1 VQTDHTGALTDFEI
15 KAVDDDQRIIAGVAS
30 TPRPD
35 RSGDVINP
43 LGATFTNPV
52 PLLLAHDTTLPVGEV
67 TFGTATADGIPFTAT
82 LPRITDPGPLKDR
95 VDGAWQAIKARLLK
109 SVSPGYRAIRE
120 SMTPNTFGGM
130 NFGATEFLELSLV
143 TVPANPGATIT
154 NFKAAAP
161 QQDTKPMATIHEQI
175 THWTNE
181 RAPLAARMTE
191 MFSPTSTLTEI
202 QQAEYDELAGKVAG
216 IDGQVTRLK
225 AAAELNKAAAV
236 PLVTPS
242 PAITPKAY
250 SAIRVTPTT
259 PPGTAFIRAACARV
273 VKHGNDHE
281 AAMYAEQRWPDM
293 PEVAL
298 FLKAAVA
305 PGTTTD
311 ATWAGP
317 LMQPRVV
324 DEFVELLRPATAI
337 GKITG
342 LRKVPFNTKV
352 PAQSV
357 GGTYGWVGEQKPK
370 PVTKLAFTSL
380 TVPYHKTA
388 GIIVIT
394 EELARLS
401 SPSAETIV
409 RADMI
414 AGITAFVDAAF
425 IDPAKAAVAN
435 VSPASITNGTSAIT
449 STGPLGDLVALA
461 SAFTTINLPI
471 QNLTYIMSPNNAL
484 VLSFQKNAAGAPLF
498 PNLNASGGDV
508 NGIRVVTS
516 GAAGSTIVGL
526 IPEYVLYA
534 DDGGV
539 TIDVSREASLQMNDA
554 PMDPADATTVFVS
567 LWQNNCVGLRAE
579 WFVTWLK
586 AIGGAA
592 RYVSGAT
599 YTIPGGQ
606 LLMADPASAP
616 AKKGNG
622 GNG

>member
-1 VQTDHTGALTDFEI
+1 VTPERTGDLVDFDV
-15 KAVDDDQRIIAGVAS
+15 KAVDDDERIITGWAS

-35 RSGDVINP
+35 RSGDVIDP
-43 LGATFTNPV
+43 LGATFANPV
-52 PLLLAHDTTLPVGEV
+52 PLLLGHDSKLPVGEV
-67 TFGTATADGIPFTAT
+67 TFGTPTADGIPFTAT
-82 LPRITDPGPLKDR
+82 LPRIAEAGALKDR

-109 SVSPGYRAIRE
+109 CVSPGYRALQNAI
-120 SMTPNTFGGM
+120 TPNPHGGC
-130 NFGATEFLELSLV
+130 NFLQTEFLELSLV

-154 NFKAAAP
+154 NFKAATPTEPKA
-161 QQDTKPMATIHEQI
+161 MVTIQEQI

-181 RAPLAARMTE
+181 RAPLAARMQD
-191 MFSPTSTLTEI
+191 MFSPTTTLTEI

-236 PLVTPS
+236 PLTAAL
-242 PAITPKAY
+242 PAPATKAY

-259 PPGTAFIRAACARV
+259 PPGTAFVRAACARV

-293 PEVAL
+293 PEVAM

-311 ATWAGP
+311 AAWAAP
-317 LMQPRVV
+317 LMQPRVI
-324 DEFVELLRPATAI
+324 DEFVALLRPATAI
-337 GKITG
+337 GKLG

-352 PAQSV
+352 PAQTA

-370 PVTKLAFTSL
+370 PVTKLQFSSI

-401 SPSAETIV
+401 SPSAEDLV

-414 AGITAFVDAAF
+414 AGITAFVDLAF
-425 IDPAKAAVAN
+425 TDPSKAAVAN
-435 VSPASITNGTSAIT
+435 VSPASVTNGTTPIT
-449 STGPLGDLVALA
+449 SVGPFADLVALA
-461 SAFTTINLPI
+461 NAFTTANMPIN
-471 QNLTYIMSPNNAL
+471 NLTYIMSPNNAL
-484 VLSFQKNAAGAPLF
+484 ILSFQKNAVGAPMF
-498 PNLNASGGDV
+498 PDLSAAGGSV
-508 NGIRVVTS
+508 NGMKIVTS
-516 GAAGSTIVGL
+516 GAVGTNVVALVPEL
-526 IPEYVLYA
+526 ILLA
-534 DDGGV
+534 DDGGI
-539 TIDVSREASLQMNDA
+539 TIDVSREASLQMSDA

-586 AIGGAA
+586 AYSAAA
-592 RYVSGAT
+592 RYVSGTA
-599 YTIPGGQ
+599 YAIPAGTM
-606 LLMADPASAP
+606 MAAADAP
-616 AKKGNG
+616 KAKKTNG
-622 GNG
+622 E

>member
-1 VQTDHTGALTDFEI
+1 VQTDRTGDLTDFQI
-15 KAVDDDQRIIAGVAS
+15 KAVDDDQRIITGWAS

-35 RSGDVINP
+35 RSGDVIDP
-43 LGATFTNPV
+43 LGATFANPV
-52 PLLLAHDTTLPVGEV
+52 PLLLGHDNKLPIGEV
-67 TFGTATADGIPFTAT
+67 TFGTPTADGIPFTAT
-82 LPRITDPGPLKDR
+82 LPRIADAGALKDR
-95 VDGAWQAIKARLLK
+95 VDGAWQAIKARLFK
-109 SVSPGYRAIRE
+109 AVSPGYRALQNAI
-120 SMTPNTFGGM
+120 TPNTHGGV
-130 NFGATEFLELSLV
+130 NFLKTEFLELSLV

-154 NFKAAAP
+154 NFKAASP
-161 QQDTKPMATIHEQI
+161 EMTPVATIHEQI

-191 MFSPTSTLTEI
+191 MFSPTTTLTEI

-236 PLVTPS
+236 PLVPATPVTQ
-242 PAITPKAY
+242 AKAY

-516 GAAGSTIVGL
+516 GAAGTTIVGL

-534 DDGGV
+534 DDGGIS
-539 TIDVSREASLQMNDA
+539 IDVSREASLQMNDA

-606 LLMADPASAP
+606 LLMADAASAP

>member
-1 VQTDHTGALTDFEI
+1 MQTDRTGDLTDFQI
-15 KAVDDDQRIIAGVAS
+15 KAVDDDQRIIAGIAS

-67 TFGTATADGIPFTAT
+67 TFGPATAEGIPFTAT
-82 LPRITDPGPLKDR
+82 LPRIVDPGPLKDR

-120 SMTPNTFGGM
+120 AMTPNAFGGM
-130 NFGATEFLELSLV
+130 NFAQSEFLELSLV

-154 NFKAAAP
+154 NFKAASP
-161 QQDTKPMATIHEQI
+161 DTKPMATIHEQI

-191 MFSPTSTLTEI
+191 MFSPTTTLTEI

-236 PLVTPS
+236 PLVPATPVTQ
-242 PAITPKAY
+242 AKAY

-293 PEVAL
+293 PEVAM

-317 LMQPRVV
+317 LMQPRVI
-324 DEFVELLRPATAI
+324 DEFVALLRPQTAI
-337 GKITG
+337 GKLN

-352 PAQSV
+352 PAQTA

-370 PVTKLAFTSL
+370 PVTKLAFSSL

-388 GIIVIT
+388 GIIVLT

-401 SPSAETIV
+401 SPSAEDLV

-414 AGITAFVDAAF
+414 AGITAFVDLAF
-425 IDPAKAAVAN
+425 TDPSKALVAN
-435 VSPASITNGTSAIT
+435 VSPASVTNGTTPIT
-449 STGPLGDLVALA
+449 SVGPLGDLVALA
-461 SAFTTINLPI
+461 NAFTTANMPI

-484 VLSFQKNAAGAPLF
+484 ILSFQKNAVGAPMF
-498 PNLNASGGDV
+498 PNLTASGGEV
-508 NGIRVVTS
+508 NGMKIVTS
-516 GAAGSTIVGL
+516 GAAGTNVIALVPEL
-526 IPEYVLYA
+526 ILLA
-534 DDGGV
+534 DDGGITV
-539 TIDVSREASLQMNDA
+539 DVSREASLQMSDA

-586 AIGGAA
+586 AYAAAA
-592 RYVSGAT
+592 RYVSGTA
-599 YTIPGGQ
+599 YAIPAGQ
-606 LLMADPASAP
+606 LMADTASAP

>member
-1 VQTDHTGALTDFEI
+1 VQTDYTGALTDFAI
-15 KAVDDDQRIIAGVAS
+15 KAVDDDQRILTGIAS

-35 RSGDVINP
+35 RSGDVIDP

-52 PLLLAHDTTLPVGEV
+52 PLLLAHDTSLPVGEV
-67 TFGTATADGIPFTAT
+67 TFGAPTADGIPFTAT
-82 LPRITDPGPLKDR
+82 LPRIPDPGPLKDR

-109 SVSPGYRAIRE
+109 SVSPGYRALRDAI
-120 SMTPNTFGGM
+120 TPNSHGGC
-130 NFGATEFLELSLV
+130 NFLKTEFLELSLV

-154 NFKAAAP
+154 NFKAAASP
-161 QQDTKPMATIHEQI
+161 EQKPMATIQEQI
-175 THWTNE
+175 THWTSE

-191 MFSPTSTLTEI
+191 MFSPTTTLTEI

-236 PLVTPS
+236 PIAASTPVS
-242 PAITPKAY
+242 QAKAY

-259 PPGTAFIRAACARV
+259 PPGTAWVRAVCAKV

-293 PEVAL
+293 PEVAM

-311 ATWAGP
+311 GAWAGP
-317 LMQPRVV
+317 LMQPRIV
-324 DEFVELLRPATAI
+324 DEFVALLRPATAI
-337 GKITG
+337 GKIQG

-352 PAQSV
+352 PAQVS

-370 PVTKLAFTSL
+370 PVTKLQFSSL

-388 GIIVIT
+388 GIVVIT

-401 SPSAETIV
+401 SPSAEDIV

-414 AGITAFVDAAF
+414 AGITTFVDAAF
-425 IDPAKAAVAN
+425 IDPTKAAVAN
-435 VSPASITNGTSAIT
+435 VSPASITNGTTPIT
-449 STGPLGDLVALA
+449 STGPLGDLVAIA
-461 SAFTTINLPI
+461 NAFTTLNLPI
-471 QNLTYIMSPNNAL
+471 SNLTYIMSPNNAL
-484 VLSFQKNAAGAPLF
+484 VLSFQKNSVGAPLF
-498 PNLNASGGDV
+498 PNLSAGGGTV
-508 NGIRVVTS
+508 NGMQIVTS
-516 GAAGSTIVGL
+516 GSAGTNIIGL
-526 IPEYVLYA
+526 IPEYILYA

-539 TIDVSREASLQMNDA
+539 TVDVSREASLQMADN

-579 WFVTWLK
+579 WYVTWLK
-586 AIGGAA
+586 AIAGAA
-592 RYVSGAT
+592 KYVSGAT
-599 YTIPGGQ
+599 YVIPAGQ
-606 LLMADPASAP
+606 MALADSQSAP
-616 AKKGNG
+616 AAKKGNG